1 MNSGNGLEARQVG
14 AELAPTPTPTQQ
26 LGAAS
31 ASSGRLIIEGQR
43 QEDPIERFRKMWELA
58 QSGQA
63 SPASVDLFEV
73 VKKAK
78 EATMNVECSGGSNG
92 GGSSLTEVRDTPPSV
107 DNVVPGSRWQAV
119 GSRKDGRRTV
129 VAVLSRV
136 GPLRVEIE
144 DTESG
149 KRKTIQSASLLTNY
163 TRIASASPTAL
174 DRAAR
179 SEHGTATQLN
189 AEVAKLAGA
198 LREARRPGT
207 RITTIEWE
215 VTPALAEALL
225 RNNPSNRT
233 PSPDVI
239 WRYAHDLWEGNW
251 AVSHQGVAL
260 GPDLEVG
267 DGGHRF
273 LAIVKTGIP
282 ADILVAWYHDRRQYE
297 SARHTWDEGYKRSK
311 AHVLELVGLVP
322 RGQGRCTAAL
332 LHAVTYVDGRYP
344 SQPTN
349 NDIVV
354 MYKQDKVSV
363 AAVAELRPSE
373 FLAPTR
379 AAFLIAHRKAPK
391 EIEQCIRLVTTK
403 AGIDSGSAAQA
414 LVLLLPK
421 LQRTKAQADRVGL
434 MKDVLAL
441 LYKHVRQE
449 PGVTVIKQNKAAYR
463 FFLGEH
469 FRERVGR

>member
-1 MNSGNGLEARQVG
+1 MKKQEKPAAHARVPGTSVAHNDDGPSAVAGDEWAGG
-14 AELAPTPTPTQQ
+14 A
-26 LGAAS
+26 
-31 ASSGRLIIEGQR
+31 
-43 QEDPIERFRKMWELA
+43 M
-58 QSGQA
+58 
-63 SPASVDLFEV
+63 
-73 VKKAK
+73 
-78 EATMNVECSGGSNG
+78 EATMNMNCSGGSTG
-92 GGSSLTEVRDTPPSV
+92 GGSSLAQVGDTPPSV

-129 VAVLSRV
+129 VTVLSRV

-163 TRIASASPTAL
+163 ARIASSSPVAP

-179 SEHGTATQLN
+179 SEHGTATQLS
-189 AEVAKLAGA
+189 AEVAKLASA

-207 RITTIEWE
+207 SITTIEWE

-239 WRYAHDLWEGNW
+239 GRYAHDLVEGNW

-273 LAIVKTGIP
+273 LAIVKTGTP
-282 ADILVAWYHDRRQYE
+282 ALMLVAWYHERPHYE

-311 AHVLELVGLVP
+311 ANVLELVGLVP

-349 NDIVV
+349 HDIVV
-354 MYKQDKVSV
+354 MYKQDKASV

-391 EIEQCIRLVTTK
+391 EIEQCIRLVSTK

-449 PGVTVIKQNKAAYR
+449 PAVTVIKQNKAAYR